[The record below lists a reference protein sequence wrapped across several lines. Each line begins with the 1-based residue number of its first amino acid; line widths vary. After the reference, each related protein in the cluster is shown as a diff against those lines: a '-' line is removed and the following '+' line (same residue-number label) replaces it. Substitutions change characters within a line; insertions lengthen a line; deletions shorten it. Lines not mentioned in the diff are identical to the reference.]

1 MSEQLVQIVK
11 GAKPGEKFQLEVSCI
26 REESTDENE
35 LTLFLSKE
43 SEGLSFIEKYFKI
56 SRIDKVK

>member
-1 MSEQLVQIVK
+1 MSDQLIQVVK
-11 GAKPGEKFQLEVSCI
+11 GARPGEKFQLEVSCI
-26 REESTDENE
+26 REEGADENE

-43 SEGLSFIEKYFKI
+43 GEGLSFIEKYFKI